1 MSPTFRPPCPESP
14 QRASATRAACLFA
27 LGVAAALT
35 IAACGGESS
44 ADSESPAA
52 PAAPATIPQPSLAQ
66 LKASGLAKL
75 PVAPES
81 ERVDVA
87 APTFSNPTEVT
98 NPLFP
103 ISVLHSAILNG
114 RVDDKPFHTETTLLP
129 ETRIIE
135 WAPGQTVETLVSQ
148 YAAFLDGR
156 IEEVALDYYAQADD
170 GSVWY
175 FGEDVYNYNEDG
187 VIADTDGTW
196 LSGKEGPPAMI
207 MPADPQVGD
216 VNRPE
221 NIPGL
226 VFEEVAVKSIGK
238 TVDGPQGRT
247 PGAMVGRELH
257 DDGTYSDKVFAPGY
271 GEFYSA
277 HEGDVEALALAVPTD
292 ELGGPVAPE
301 LAALERGASE
311 AFDAVRS
318 RRWEAA
324 ASVTARLDAAWRR
337 FQGAEVPPRLVKPM
351 ERGVAALDR
360 AVGARDR
367 ASAGTAAID
376 VAQAT
381 VDLELRYL
389 PPAQIDLARFELWA
403 RQVEVDANAGDLAGV
418 SGDLATMEWV
428 RDRFREIV
436 DPADLTRVDKH
447 LLTLRDAVVDED
459 MAAAGEE
466 AAALRE
472 SLAGIAPNAGAA
484 R

>member
-1 MSPTFRPPCPESP
+1 MNPNSPTGTRSKANPAALA
-14 QRASATRAACLFA
+14 RALGLLTA
-27 LGVAAALT
+27 GVAATLA
-35 IAACGGESS
+35 IGCGGSG
-44 ADSESPAA
+44 DDPRTAA
-52 PAAPATIPQPSLAQ
+52 AEAPATIPQPTAAQ
-66 LKASGLAKL
+66 LAASGLAKL

-81 ERVDVA
+81 ERVDIA

-103 ISVLHSAILNG
+103 IRELRSAILNG
-114 RVDDKPFHTETTLLP
+114 RVEGKPFHTETTLLP
-129 ETRIIE
+129 ETRMIE

-148 YAAFLDGR
+148 YSAFLDGR

-175 FGEDVYNYNEDG
+175 FGEDVFNYNEDG

-226 VFEEVAVKSIGK
+226 VFEEVAVRTVDK
-238 TVDGPQGRT
+238 TVEGPQG
-247 PGAMVGRELH
+247 PIEGAMVGRELH

-277 HEGDVEALALAVPTD
+277 HQDDVEALALAVPTD
-292 ELGGPVAPE
+292 ALAGPPSPQ
-301 LAALERGASE
+301 LLALERGARE
-311 AFDAVRS
+311 AFAAVRS
-318 RRWEAA
+318 RSWKSAGT
-324 ASVTARLDAAWRR
+324 TALKLDAAWKGLRA
-337 FQGAEVPPRLVKPM
+337 GEVPPRLAPPM
-351 ERGVAALDR
+351 TRALDALAA
-360 AVGARDR
+360 AVDARDAAR
-367 ASAGTAAID
+367 AGTAAID

-381 VDLELRYL
+381 VDLKLRHL
-389 PPAQIDLARFELWA
+389 PPAEIDLARFELWT
-403 RQVEVDANAGDLAGV
+403 RQTLVDAEAGDLAGV
-418 SGDLATMEWV
+418 TGDVATLEWV
-428 RDRFREIV
+428 RDRFRQILGPV
-436 DPADLTRVDKH
+436 DLTRIDQH
-447 LLTLRDAVVDED
+447 LLTLRETVVDQEL
-459 MAAAGEE
+459 AAAAEE

-472 SLAGIAPNAGAA
+472 TLAGVRAVGEGAG

>member
-1 MSPTFRPPCPESP
+1 MSPR
-14 QRASATRAACLFA
+14 SATETPSEANPATLARALGLLTA
-27 LGVAAALT
+27 GVAAAL
-35 IAACGGESS
+35 AVGCGGSGD
-44 ADSESPAA
+44 DSQTAA
-52 PAAPATIPQPSLAQ
+52 PAQAPGAIPQPTEAQ
-66 LKASGLAKL
+66 LAASGLAKL

-81 ERVDVA
+81 KRVDVT

-103 ISVLHSAILNG
+103 ISKLHSAILNG
-114 RVDDKPFHTETTLLP
+114 RVDGRPFHTETTLLP

-148 YAAFLDGR
+148 YTAFLDGR

-175 FGEDVYNYNEDG
+175 FGEDVFNYNRDG

-207 MPADPQVGD
+207 MPADPEVGD

-226 VFEEVAVKSIGK
+226 VFEEVAVKTVGK

-247 PGAMVGRELH
+247 EGAIVGRELH

-292 ELGGPVAPE
+292 AVAGPPSPE
-301 LAALERGASE
+301 LLALERGARE
-311 AFDAVRS
+311 AFAAVRS
-318 RRWEAA
+318 QSWPSAA
-324 ASVTARLDAAWRR
+324 TTAAKLDAAWRGLR
-337 FQGAEVPPRLVKPM
+337 AGAVPPRLAPPM
-351 ERGVAALDR
+351 TRALDALAG
-360 AVGARDR
+360 AVDARDP
-367 ASAGTAAID
+367 AGAGTAAID

-381 VDLELRYL
+381 VDLELRHL
-389 PPAQIDLARFELWA
+389 PPAEVDLARFELWA
-403 RQVEVDANAGDLAGV
+403 RQTLVDAEAGDLAGV
-418 SGDLATMEWV
+418 TGDVATLEWV
-428 RDRFREIV
+428 RDRFRQIV
-436 DPADLTRVDKH
+436 GPAELTRIDRH
-447 LLTLRDAVVDED
+447 LLALREAVVDED
-459 MAAAGEE
+459 LAAAGEE

-472 SLAGIAPNAGAA
+472 TLAGVRAVGGGGP